1 MFGINDASN
10 SPLMV
15 MVDRNKATN
24 SSALL
29 QPALKQSEIRG
40 EGTQN
45 SI

>member
-1 MFGINDASN
+1 MMNDASAN

-29 QPALKQSEIRG
+29 QGALKQSEIRG
-40 EGTQN
+40 DGAH